1 MKKVLVQR
9 SLAAVNTVDRL
20 AVKALEE
27 DPNIFDYDGAVD
39 NIQASKNP
47 YLPAKSLPTQDQPV
61 TVIFPFVHQSFKIA
75 NDFFRLQKARYIT
88 SLKAAAQVREKEH
101 ERAFERQL
109 LKERAAEDAE
119 FGDQPKY
126 ITSAYKQK
134 LLEEKKWEYE
144 DK

>member
-61 TVIFPFVHQSFKIA
+61 TVIFPFVHQSFKTLTT
-75 NDFFRLQKARYIT
+75 FSVYRKPGT
-88 SLKAAAQVREKEH
+88 
-101 ERAFERQL
+101 L
-109 LKERAAEDAE
+109 LV
-119 FGDQPKY
+119 
-126 ITSAYKQK
+126 SK
-134 LLEEKKWEYE
+134 LLHKFVRRNMNVPLNGNC
-144 DK
+144 